1 MNIIPAILEA
11 SYQEIENKI
20 ESVLHDTEKVHID
33 ICDGLFVSRKTWP
46 YSASSNNRI
55 EDNFQ
60 IKKLLNED
68 MGLPNWDSVNYEFD
82 LMVQNPDIQQDIWAR
97 IGANIIIV
105 HPTSFRDEAMMLN
118 FIKEIDSYMIDVV
131 VAVTYDEYFK
141 YEELIKDLLTK
152 KTIKSLQ
159 IMTIKTIGSQGQ
171 KFDERCLSLI
181 EKIKT
186 ENPDFNIRLDGGVNP
201 DNIEKIIDLNVDE
214 VVIGSS
220 IFNSGN
226 ARENLNYFKDL
237 C

>member
-60 IKKLLNED
+60 IKKLLNEE

-97 IGANIIIV
+97 IGANILIV
-105 HPTSFRDEAMMLN
+105 HPTSFKDEAAMLD
-118 FIKEIDSYMIDVV
+118 FIKEIDSFMIDVV
-131 VAVTYDEYFK
+131 IAVTYDEYFK
-141 YEELIKDLLTK
+141 YEELIKDLLNRK
-152 KTIKSLQ
+152 IIKSLQ
-159 IMTIKTIGSQGQ
+159 IMTIKNIGSQGQ
-171 KFDERCLSLI
+171 KFDERCFALI

-186 ENPDFNIRLDGGVNP
+186 ENPDIGLRVDGGVNTN
-201 DNIEKIIDLNVDE
+201 NIEKIIDLNVDE
-214 VVIGSS
+214 TVIGSAV
-220 IFNSGN
+220 FNSGN
-226 ARENLNYFKDL
+226 SRENLNYFKDL

>member
-68 MGLPNWDSVNYEFD
+68 IGLPSWDSINYEFD

-97 IGANIIIV
+97 IGANTVIV
-105 HPTSFRDEAMMLN
+105 HPTSFKDEAVMLD

-141 YEELIKDLLTK
+141 YEEFIKDLLTK

-181 EKIKT
+181 EKIKR
-186 ENPDFNIRLDGGVNP
+186 ENPDFNIRLDGGINTN
-201 DNIEKIIDLNVDE
+201 NIEKIIDLNVDE

-226 ARENLNYFKDL
+226 ARENLNYFKGL

>member
-20 ESVLHDTEKVHID
+20 ESVLHDTETVHID

-46 YSASSNNRI
+46 YSSVSNNRI
-55 EDNFQ
+55 EENFQ

-68 MGLPNWDSVNYEFD
+68 IGLPNWDSVNYEFD
-82 LMVQNPDIQQDIWAR
+82 LMIQNPDLKQDIWAR
-97 IGANIIIV
+97 IGANTFII
-105 HPTSFRDEAMMLN
+105 HPTSFKNESAMQD
-118 FIKEIDSYMIDVV
+118 FIKEIDSYMIDII

-141 YEELIKDLLTK
+141 CEKVINDLLMK

-171 KFDERCLSLI
+171 KLDERCFDLI
-181 EKIKT
+181 NKIKT
-186 ENPDFNIRLDGGVNP
+186 ENPDFKIRVDGGVNNN
-201 DNIEKIIDLNVDE
+201 NIQKIIDLNVDDII
-214 VVIGSS
+214 VGSA

>member
-20 ESVLHDTEKVHID
+20 ESVLHDTERVHID

-46 YSASSNNRI
+46 YSAVSNNRI
-55 EDNFQ
+55 DENFQ
-60 IKKLLNED
+60 IKKLLSED
-68 MGLPNWDSVNYEFD
+68 MGLPNWDHVNYEFD
-82 LMVQNPDIQQDIWAR
+82 LMVQNPDIQKDIWAR
-97 IGANIIIV
+97 IGANTLII
-105 HPTSFRDEAMMLN
+105 HPTSFKDESVILD
-118 FIKEIDSYMIDVV
+118 FIKEIDSYMIDVI

-141 YEELIKDLLTK
+141 YEEFIKDLLIK
-152 KTIKSLQ
+152 KSIKALQ

-171 KFDERCLSLI
+171 KFDDRCIALI

-186 ENPDFNIRLDGGVNP
+186 ENPDFIIRVDGGINT
-201 DNIEKIIDLNVDE
+201 DNVKKILDVKVDE
-214 VVIGSS
+214 VIIGSA

-226 ARENLNYFKDL
+226 TRENLNYFNDL